1 MMPQNYDFVW
11 RELNQR
17 LQEIEKSS
25 GLDGVFR
32 ELEAFHVGSG
42 FIKDQFEE
50 ISRYTFYHPEDKSHF
65 FRVQHNQKRALRL
78 KGSGIKVPPPG
89 IVVQNNGCFLC
100 RDNVAWQ
107 QQGNEIGYEIQVDGD
122 SYYAWMNPFPL
133 LPTHVV
139 ISTREHT
146 SQEWTLHDD
155 GQLDTTHM
163 LHCLVGLA
171 SRLPG
176 YIGFYNGVGAGASIP
191 GHMHLHFCRRPE
203 DAPSFPLEQMGREL
217 SSVNGEVMIVKDY
230 PLAVAVWRGSSQEV
244 VQQAAE
250 WISHWAEGNC
260 KRLNSLAANFIATS
274 DPATSEVTLYFTPRE
289 RNRSWRGGMSD
300 LIGGLEVLGEFVYTI
315 EEEQELLEEGVVEYF
330 ALEKILADIH
340 TSFFPDKDDARTESG
355 QIPIPT

>member
-1 MMPQNYDFVW
+1 MLMMPQDYDFVW
-11 RELNQR
+11 QELNQR

-32 ELEAFHVGSG
+32 EMEAHHVRSG

-50 ISRYTFYHPEDKSHF
+50 IARYTFYHPDDSSRF

-78 KGSGIKVPPPG
+78 KGSGIKIPPDG
-89 IVVQNNGCFLC
+89 IEIQNNGCFLC

-139 ISTREHT
+139 IASKEHR
-146 SQEWTLHDD
+146 SQEWALHDD
-155 GQLDTTHM
+155 GQLDTTRM
-163 LHCLVGLA
+163 LHCLVDLA

-203 DAPSFPLEQMGREL
+203 GEPDFPLEQKAREQ
-217 SSVNGEVMIVKDY
+217 SNADGKAMIVKDY

-250 WISHWAEGNC
+250 WLSHWAKGNHEH
-260 KRLNSLAANFIATS
+260 LNILSANFIATMDS
-274 DPATSEVTLYFTPRE
+274 ATNEVTLYFTPRE
-289 RNRSWRGGMSD
+289 RNRTWSGGGSQ

-315 EEEQELLEEGVVEYF
+315 EEEQQLLKEGVVEYS
-330 ALEKILADIH
+330 ALEKILADIY
-340 TSFFPDKDDARTESG
+340 TPFFPDKDYARG
-355 QIPIPT
+355 GNNAKA

>member
-1 MMPQNYDFVW
+1 MPQNYDFVW

-17 LQEIEKSS
+17 LQEIEKSR

-32 ELEAFHVGSG
+32 ELEAYHVSSG

-50 ISRYTFYHPEDKSHF
+50 IARYTFYHPEDRSRF

-78 KGSGIKVPPPG
+78 KGSGLRVPPPG
-89 IVVQNNGCFLC
+89 IAIQNDGCFLC

-107 QQGNEIGYEIQVDGD
+107 QEGGEIGYEILVDGD

-146 SQEWTLHDD
+146 SQEWTLHDN
-155 GQLDTTHM
+155 GKLDTTRM
-163 LHCLVGLA
+163 LYCLVGLA

-203 DAPSFPLEQMGREL
+203 DAPDFPLEQMGHDL
-217 SSVNGEVMIVKDY
+217 SNADGGVVIVKDY
-230 PLAVAVWRGSSQEV
+230 PLEVAVWRGSSREV
-244 VQQAAE
+244 VQQATE
-250 WISHWAEGNC
+250 WISKWAGGNRD
-260 KRLNSLAANFIATS
+260 RLNNLAANFIANM
-274 DPATSEVTLYFTPRE
+274 DPATSEVSLYFTPRE
-289 RNRSWRGGMSD
+289 RNRSWSGGMSD

-315 EEEQELLEEGVVEYF
+315 EEEQELLEEGVVDYF

-340 TSFFPDKDDARTESG
+340 TTLFPDNSKRGRRD
-355 QIPIPT
+355 